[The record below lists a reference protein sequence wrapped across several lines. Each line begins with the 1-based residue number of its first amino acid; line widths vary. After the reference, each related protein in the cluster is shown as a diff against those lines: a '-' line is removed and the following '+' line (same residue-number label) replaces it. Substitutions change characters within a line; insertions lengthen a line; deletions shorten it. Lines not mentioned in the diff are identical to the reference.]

1 MIQWR
6 APMLLLLLLSVP
18 SLGSSSSSREQ
29 GCDMAVGC
37 GLSRRLPII
46 MCGMMCGRPFTVGQ
60 RLNWLLYLLLLLLL
74 LKWRL
79 LLLLLYLL
87 FLKAGSTAAPIPH
100 LHCERDAAATI
111 REVIQQLVCCS
122 CCAQPL

>member
-60 RLNWLLYLLLLLLL
+60 RLNWLLYLLLLLL
-74 LKWRL
+74 
-79 LLLLLYLL
+79 YLL